1 MGAGPGYS
9 PRAGEGY
16 ADYARR
22 MKIFL
27 RLVATAVATAIAVWL
42 LPGITLTADSNVDQA
57 LTLLG
62 VAVILGL
69 VNAIVRPFAFV
80 LGACFIILT
89 FGLFLFVIN
98 AGMLLLTSYL
108 AGELGL
114 GFHVDGFWNAV
125 FGSLIISVISA
136 FVASALGVN
145 DSTNRSM

>member
-1 MGAGPGYS
+1 MNL
-9 PRAGEGY
+9 
-16 ADYARR
+16 
-22 MKIFL
+22 FL

-42 LPGITLTADSNVDQA
+42 LPGITLTADTNLDKA

-62 VAVILGL
+62 VAVILGII
-69 VNAIVRPFAFV
+69 NAVVRPFAFV

-114 GFHVDGFWNAV
+114 GFNVDGFWSAV

-136 FVASALGVN
+136 LVASALGVN
-145 DSTNRSM
+145 DSTNHPM